1 MHQPLSCPSRRFRIA
16 VVAVDK
22 DRGDCAFGQQPDFT
36 SNVARLTDSGSRQE
50 LCEMS
55 FEQGFVTARD
65 DACGMAGEIGKL
77 DNEARD
83 P

>member
-1 MHQPLSCPSRRFRIA
+1 
-16 VVAVDK
+16 
-22 DRGDCAFGQQPDFT
+22 
-36 SNVARLTDSGSRQE
+36 
-50 LCEMS
+50 MS

-65 DACGMAGEIGKL
+65 DACGMAREIGKL